1 MCCSFPRKFRL
12 APKLSSLSMS
22 MNLNGECLVLLH
34 RIVKLEPKK
43 DSDWKIL
50 VDLPA
55 LRNVGSVLVE
65 TIDRK
70 TEKMVILR
78 DSDAFTAC
86 KPQLASSD
94 VKHLNPSLLLKDR
107 STRPFMEISTL
118 GARLKLKLMA
128 DSLPL
133 NSLLSNSRHEDDNN
147 SNNNSHS
154 HSHSQQQQ
162 EATTGCPVC
171 GHPVEDA
178 VHFLIKC
185 AGYQSA
191 RDALFQSISEHVPKD
206 LFEDFSMLKSAT
218 KAGALISNVFWG
230 SYGHEVDALVRRFLE
245 KIWKVRDRIANL
257 IFEGI
262 WSTLLHFHAPRP
274 SIHLY
279 MRQAGFGN
287 QCSTFI
293 KPISAIL

>member
-1 MCCSFPRKFRL
+1 MRW

-22 MNLNGECLVLLH
+22 MNLYGKCLVLLH
-34 RIVKLEPKK
+34 GIVKLEPRK
-43 DSDWKIL
+43 DSHWKIL
-50 VDLPA
+50 MGLPA
-55 LRNVGSVLVE
+55 LRNVGLVFVE
-65 TIDRK
+65 TIDMK
-70 TEKMVILR
+70 TEKMVIMR
-78 DSDAFTAC
+78 DSEAFTAC

-94 VKHLNPSLLLKDR
+94 VKHLNPSLLLEDR
-107 STRPFMEISTL
+107 STLSFMGINTL

-133 NSLLSNSRHEDDNN
+133 NSLLSNSRHEDNNN

-154 HSHSQQQQ
+154 HSHNQQQQ
-162 EATTGCPVC
+162 ATTGCPVC

-191 RDALFQSISEHVPKD
+191 RDALFQSILEHVPQD
-206 LFEDFSMLKSAT
+206 LFEDFSMLKSAA

-230 SYGHEVDALVRRFLE
+230 SYSHEVDALVRRFLE

-262 WSTLLHFHAPRP
+262 
-274 SIHLY
+274 
-279 MRQAGFGN
+279 
-287 QCSTFI
+287 
-293 KPISAIL
+293 

>member
-1 MCCSFPRKFRL
+1 MRW

-22 MNLNGECLVLLH
+22 MNLYGKCLVLLH
-34 RIVKLEPKK
+34 SIVKLEPRK
-43 DSDWKIL
+43 DSHWKIL
-50 VDLPA
+50 MGLPA
-55 LRNVGSVLVE
+55 LRNVGSVFVE
-65 TIDRK
+65 TIDMK

-78 DSDAFTAC
+78 DSEAFTAC

-94 VKHLNPSLLLKDR
+94 VKHLNPSLLLEDR
-107 STRPFMEISTL
+107 STMSFMGINTL

-133 NSLLSNSRHEDDNN
+133 NSLLSNSRHEDDYN

-154 HSHSQQQQ
+154 HSHNQQQQ
-162 EATTGCPVC
+162 QQQATTGCPVC

-191 RDALFQSISEHVPKD
+191 RDALFQSILEHVPQD
-206 LFEDFSMLKSAT
+206 LFEDFSMLKSAA

-230 SYGHEVDALVRRFLE
+230 SYSHEVDALVRRFLE

-262 WSTLLHFHAPRP
+262 
-274 SIHLY
+274 
-279 MRQAGFGN
+279 
-287 QCSTFI
+287 
-293 KPISAIL
+293 